1 MLCAATAA
9 TAAATLFADRAEW
22 EGRWPWTA
30 SHEDEAGTGTV
41 AVVVGPDPDGTVV
54 GMVAGLVVPAAVLSA
69 PDPRSTKTTTRGQT
83 TTTR

>member
-1 MLCAATAA
+1 M
-9 TAAATLFADRAEW
+9 
-22 EGRWPWTA
+22 
-30 SHEDEAGTGTV
+30 

-54 GMVAGLVVPAAVLSA
+54 GMVAGLVVPAAVRGGQEVPAAVLSA